1 MFAIA
6 SILKNSLRQATSRVE
21 TERPEPDDITDAMNG
36 VCAEVGDEKDAFVA
50 LAARRILEQVEW

>member
-1 MFAIA
+1 
-6 SILKNSLRQATSRVE
+6 VE
-21 TERPEPDDITDAMNG
+21 TERPEPDDITDAMNA